1 MGARRWTLLLT
12 AFYLIYFA
20 GNGPQNKIA
29 TVKYWTS
36 IGLDQC
42 DHYDHGPLEPCADA
56 EESFNKAYFAY
67 FTGDMV
73 LGGLSGLVLDAAGPK
88 ITAFVGCLALLVSY
102 FGMLPGSL
110 LGLRSA
116 MVLHG
121 ASIQAIVNSLVS
133 IANLFSKP
141 NTLIGLMMGFC
152 EVGSSLFIVVNSLV
166 FLGLNAVASIHVLM
180 LNCVLS
186 GALVLYMI
194 PSDPFPNADIDSEN
208 ARLLQEARLEAPVSI
223 DDETATLTVG
233 ECVKSPDYLLFLA
246 FWLVITLTVNL
257 YNGTVD
263 AVFRVSGHVKTL
275 SPIYENLLPLSM
287 VFGVGQATLIDRIGC
302 LPVAVWLTTLVL
314 TTCLS
319 VLSSNLWVQLV
330 GCICILLV
338 KGSVF
343 TVIVAYLN
351 DKFPARFFGS
361 LMAFASVTAGLVSFF
376 LTDALTA
383 YVARGDDHRWRGVFK
398 AASFL
403 LCGCYGLLLILI
415 NRIPS

>member
-1 MGARRWTLLLT
+1 
-12 AFYLIYFA
+12 
-20 GNGPQNKIA
+20 
-29 TVKYWTS
+29 
-36 IGLDQC
+36 
-42 DHYDHGPLEPCADA
+42 
-56 EESFNKAYFAY
+56 
-67 FTGDMV
+67 MV
-73 LGGLSGLVLDAAGPK
+73 LGGLSGVILDVAGPK

-110 LGLRSA
+110 LGLRPA

-133 IANLFSKP
+133 VANLFSKP

-166 FLGLNAVASIHVLM
+166 LLGLDAVMSIYLLV

-186 GALVLYMI
+186 GALVLYI
-194 PSDPFPNADIDSEN
+194 VPSDPFPNADESED
-208 ARLLQEARLEAPVSI
+208 ALLLQEARLEAPVSI

-233 ECVKSPDYLLFLA
+233 ECVKSPEYLLFLA

-263 AVFRVSGHVKTL
+263 ALLRVSGHDKTL
-275 SPIYENLLPLSM
+275 SPIYENLLPLSV
-287 VFGVGQATLIDRIGC
+287 VFGVGQATLIDRVGC
-302 LPVAVWLTTLVL
+302 LPVSVWLTTLVL

-319 VLSSNLWVQLV
+319 VLSSKLWVQFM
-330 GCICILLV
+330 GCACILLV

-351 DKFPARFFGS
+351 EKFPARFFGS

-383 YVARGDDHRWRGVFK
+383 YVARGDDSRWRSVFGV
-398 AASFL
+398 AAFL
-403 LCGCYGLLLILI
+403 LGGCYGLLWILM
-415 NRIPS
+415 NRIPR